1 VDLLLHA
8 QVRSRLAMVTWWPA
22 ASCTGSGRV
31 LSRGKKGRW
40 RRLHLEEEEKK
51 RGRVWSCWCC

>member
-31 LSRGKKGRW
+31 LSRGKKKVGGGGCCGGRGG
-40 RRLHLEEEEKK
+40 K
-51 RGRVWSCWCC
+51 G